1 MEEYHNT
8 SYRISR
14 LVTNSYSTSF
24 SLGIRVFEKKYRN
37 AIYSIYGY
45 VRLADEIVDSFHGFD
60 RAKLLEKFR
69 IDTFEAIN
77 DGISANPVIHAFQEV
92 VRQYKIDH
100 QYICAFLDSME
111 MDLTNTYYKKKVYDQ
126 YIFGSAETVGLM
138 CLYVFCN
145 GENALFRSLL
155 TPAKKLGSAFQKVNF
170 LRDIK
175 SDLDERARIY
185 LPDVDS
191 AEGITDNSK
200 RILEKEV
207 EEEFREALLGIARL
221 PRGVRLGVYTAY
233 LYYYFLFRKIKKL
246 SVRDLLKERVRI
258 PDGIKLLLLAKSIVT
273 IKFLKPEYDEA
284 A

>member
-8 SYRISR
+8 AFSISR

-24 SLGIRVFEKKYRN
+24 SLGIRLFEKKYRN
-37 AIYSIYGY
+37 AIYAIYGY

-60 RAKLLEKFR
+60 RAALLKKFR
-69 IDTFEAIN
+69 SDTFEAIN
-77 DGISANPVIHAFQEV
+77 TGISTNPVIHAFQEV
-92 VRQYKIDH
+92 VRKYKIDH

-111 MDLTNTYYKKKVYDQ
+111 MDLTNTYYRKKVYDQ

-138 CLYVFCN
+138 CLYVFCGGDN
-145 GENALFRSLL
+145 ELFQRLFA
-155 TPAKKLGSAFQKVNF
+155 PAKKLGSAFQKVNF

-185 LPDVDS
+185 LPDVNS
-191 AEGITDNSK
+191 AEGITDSSK
-200 RILEKEV
+200 RILETEV
-207 EEEFREALLGIARL
+207 EEEFREALAGIAGL
-221 PRGVRLGVYTAY
+221 PRGVRLGVYSAY

-258 PDGIKLLLLAKSIVT
+258 PDGIKLLLLLRSMAT
-273 IKFLKPEYDEA
+273 IKFLKPEYDESL
-284 A
+284 